1 MIYFNWQLADLQE
14 NYSKLVAGAKIA
26 QTQMEAMQTS
36 RPKSARPKT
45 PQVKKKKCL
54 LPINLILNVSMVCG
68 ENDG

>member
-36 RPKSARPKT
+36 RPMSARPKT
-45 PQVKKKKCL
+45 PQVKKKKMSL
-54 LPINLILNVSMVCG
+54 TH
-68 ENDG
+68 

>member
-45 PQVKKKKCL
+45 PQVKKKCL